1 MDCNAFDVYFKFINL
16 NENKKTLLKY
26 EENNKEKI
34 YEIQD
39 IELNI
44 AVKSEKF
51 SFQIINEEEQ
61 KNYTE
66 LLLPNYYN
74 EIAIDLEKNEKGCN
88 AEFVIKNIKGKYFK
102 YLNILTNGIRYNFKT
117 EYNNLNLSRII
128 IYNIPLGF
136 NIFLSD
142 KIKENNFLEK
152 QKKSINSIK
161 NEINL
166 LRKKRSRF
174 ETKKER
180 DELSLDN
187 KEKNKEQSSNESSE
201 SEEEFEK
208 DIYKQ
213 QFEEKEKNIEI
224 EYSLKNM
231 GYENL
236 LFCIKDD
243 YDITLTI
250 HNMNENNNI
259 IDNIIKQN
267 IDKTS
272 FVKYIEEGTSCINKL
287 RNILKLN
294 TFDCLKNEANEILN
308 KYNKIDFEVYELSLL
323 ENDFFDENHYLLS
336 LKSFFTHLIIIICEL
351 IIGLIDSYTNSNSKI
366 DNISKEKILKEILIQ
381 ITKKFD
387 LFKDYVEYF
396 NTLNTNNNQKIIENL
411 KLFKSNLTYKE
422 KAQYLSCIL
431 MIILMSPKSD
441 INNNIQFFE
450 IKDNNKDIYSQVKKF
465 IYKIIDKLDS
475 DSAYINGLELITS
488 RIKEDLNQINDI
500 KFEKDESKKT
510 FILEMRTIEELKKT
524 IKNFFPKII
533 VRIFDSQCSFNAHI
547 DNYSGLMIINENI
560 YEENTMKK
568 MICKNDDNKSFKEFD
583 KIIKGLVDLKNE
595 KNYELYNLF
604 IFKAFWRVNHECFGH
619 LPVLEINN
627 KKCDT
632 PTKFIDKGDFINS
645 NDAGKILEYF
655 INKNEDRIDDIK
667 NINCNVISL
676 LKDELF
682 VGKDFSLLW
691 KKFRELEK
699 NNNKKDM
706 EINLS
711 PEVKFM
717 VEMLNEYD
725 GIVNLKGEKRKIM
738 KEKTIKREFH
748 VKRRFKI

>member
-1 MDCNAFDVYFKFINL
+1 
-16 NENKKTLLKY
+16 
-26 EENNKEKI
+26 
-34 YEIQD
+34 
-39 IELNI
+39 
-44 AVKSEKF
+44 
-51 SFQIINEEEQ
+51 
-61 KNYTE
+61 
-66 LLLPNYYN
+66 
-74 EIAIDLEKNEKGCN
+74 
-88 AEFVIKNIKGKYFK
+88 
-102 YLNILTNGIRYNFKT
+102 
-117 EYNNLNLSRII
+117 
-128 IYNIPLGF
+128 
-136 NIFLSD
+136 
-142 KIKENNFLEK
+142 
-152 QKKSINSIK
+152 
-161 NEINL
+161 
-166 LRKKRSRF
+166 
-174 ETKKER
+174 
-180 DELSLDN
+180 
-187 KEKNKEQSSNESSE
+187 
-201 SEEEFEK
+201 
-208 DIYKQ
+208 
-213 QFEEKEKNIEI
+213 
-224 EYSLKNM
+224 
-231 GYENL
+231 
-236 LFCIKDD
+236 
-243 YDITLTI
+243 
-250 HNMNENNNI
+250 
-259 IDNIIKQN
+259 
-267 IDKTS
+267 
-272 FVKYIEEGTSCINKL
+272 
-287 RNILKLN
+287 
-294 TFDCLKNEANEILN
+294 
-308 KYNKIDFEVYELSLL
+308 
-323 ENDFFDENHYLLS
+323 
-336 LKSFFTHLIIIICEL
+336 
-351 IIGLIDSYTNSNSKI
+351 
-366 DNISKEKILKEILIQ
+366 
-381 ITKKFD
+381 
-387 LFKDYVEYF
+387 
-396 NTLNTNNNQKIIENL
+396 
-411 KLFKSNLTYKE
+411 
-422 KAQYLSCIL
+422 
-431 MIILMSPKSD
+431 MSPKSD